1 MLIHLTLYPPERGQS
16 TPPLRE
22 NTMYF
27 SLYGP
32 FKHKIQ
38 KMIKYYKT
46 EAESMINNQK
56 DKGKKKKPRKV
67 LERAQNLELTDKIS

>member
-1 MLIHLTLYPPERGQS
+1 
-16 TPPLRE
+16 
-22 NTMYF
+22 MYF